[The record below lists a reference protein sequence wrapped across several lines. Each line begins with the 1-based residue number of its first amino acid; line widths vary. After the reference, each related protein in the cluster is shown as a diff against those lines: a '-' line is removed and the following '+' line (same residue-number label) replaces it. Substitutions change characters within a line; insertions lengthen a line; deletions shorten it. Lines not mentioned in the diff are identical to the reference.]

1 MDEYSIRTVIF
12 FAYSFQARVI
22 RKVCTYSYSII
33 LSTTGDHMV
42 FGELYDAIGSWLW
55 WRAPVAGLSSRGY
68 SRQRVWSIY
77 AGRWRDSSSG
87 THIELFAFRLLHVPG
102 MYSYQYFPSF
112 DLATTTCDY
121 YSGINSP
128 IILVLVIYTRASN
141 SPSIQV
147 LVLGNSPTS

>member
-1 MDEYSIRTVIF
+1 
-12 FAYSFQARVI
+12 
-22 RKVCTYSYSII
+22 
-33 LSTTGDHMV
+33 
-42 FGELYDAIGSWLW
+42 
-55 WRAPVAGLSSRGY
+55 
-68 SRQRVWSIY
+68 
-77 AGRWRDSSSG
+77 
-87 THIELFAFRLLHVPG
+87 

-147 LVLGNSPTS
+147 LVLVIVLLRKKTRTYVTCEMFHTMVLVRLIYVETTAEYCCT